1 MQPEPDDRDDR
12 RPDEPADEQERRAHQ
27 ALDSIFSG
35 GDLGDETLRL
45 SNEFTDRQTARFSA
59 WLRRLGAALRRP

>member
-1 MQPEPDDRDDR
+1 MQPEPDKRDDR

-27 ALDSIFSG
+27 ALESIFSG

-45 SNEFTDRQTARFSA
+45 SNEFTDRHTARFSA
-59 WLRRLGAALRRP
+59 WLRRLGAALRRS